1 MRKFNFLKIKHLRQ
15 NDKQPNANFLFDT
28 NFLNA
33 KIVGLFYPGN
43 QNRQWLFGIYDT
55 KKCFNRFYIGP
66 KRHGNLMMKSII
78 LKKSAP
84 CNFRKKKYFY
94 AK

>member
-55 KKCFNRFYIGP
+55 KKNVLTDF
-66 KRHGNLMMKSII
+66 I
-78 LKKSAP
+78 LV
-84 CNFRKKKYFY
+84 RKDMEIL
-94 AK
+94 